1 MIGWLWLR
9 ESMLCIWDENNKLS
23 CLSNGLSAFILFF
36 QREPR
41 LNSLLSNIMAVKQI
55 NMAGLRQLTSDV
67 NTQNQDG
74 KKPQTCIH
82 RSLLWSDNCREA
94 EKWNPRWDERFANLL
109 WHHRHNVVLQN
120 KSWCPLVAGNSYLLW
135 QSGIKERKS
144 WTTRLNIFR
153 LIFRRSRLTP

>member
-94 EKWNPRWDERFANLL
+94 EK
-109 WHHRHNVVLQN
+109 
-120 KSWCPLVAGNSYLLW
+120 
-135 QSGIKERKS
+135 
-144 WTTRLNIFR
+144 
-153 LIFRRSRLTP
+153 